1 MEIWLFYVTPLSQ
14 QEIDLYTVTREEL
27 TFSAPYSLTAK
38 RNDYVDA
45 IVSFFTVE
53 FTKCH
58 KPTGISTCKEL
69 RDGEG
74 GGGSGLVAQHLLHFP
89 TCVCSSFIALHPLET
104 DCVLHR

>member
-69 RDGEG
+69 REG
-74 GGGSGLVAQHLLHFP
+74 GGKWLSSSAPLAFP
-89 TCVCSSFIALHPLET
+89 NLCV
-104 DCVLHR
+104 

>member
-1 MEIWLFYVTPLSQ
+1 MYFTYGAHTTLVPLLQ

-38 RNDYVDA
+38 RNDYLDA

-58 KPTGISTCKEL
+58 KPTGISTCKEERGAPPHL
-69 RDGEG
+69 G
-74 GGGSGLVAQHLLHFP
+74 G
-89 TCVCSSFIALHPLET
+89 T
-104 DCVLHR
+104 

>member
-1 MEIWLFYVTPLSQ
+1 MLSLLLHTHTHNTCVSLLQ

-58 KPTGISTCKEL
+58 KPTGISTCKEGRL
-69 RDGEG
+69 GVGRKWVLLSG
-74 GGGSGLVAQHLLHFP
+74 GGW
-89 TCVCSSFIALHPLET
+89 
-104 DCVLHR
+104 R